1 MHLIILLTRFCIFSF
16 LDTYTSWNSSK
27 KGQQTISV
35 KHGGALLKGMFP
47 PCDAFFSVDDVFAT
61 EEWAL
66 VPELGLKGNVRGRI
80 NPVHS
85 STTRNG
91 DGVEQDALVP
101 VELKTGHNQN
111 PQHNHWRSFQS
122 TRSCFVLVTERPV
135 AMWLPTKVRKI

>member
-1 MHLIILLTRFCIFSF
+1 MHLIIHLTRICIFSF
-16 LDTYTSWNSSK
+16 LNTFTSWNSSK
-27 KGQQTISV
+27 KGQRTISV

-47 PCDAFFSVDDVFAT
+47 PCDTFFSVDDVFAT
-61 EEWAL
+61 EECAL
-66 VPELGLKGNVRGRI
+66 VPELGLKGNVDATVLGRII

-111 PQHNHWRSFQS
+111 PQHNHLAQLS
-122 TRSCFVLVTERPV
+122 V
-135 AMWLPTKVRKI
+135 